1 MWDIQTWVKLHAPR
15 PYVEKTC
22 HECGQQIGGKGHV
35 LRRDNEKDDGFVT
48 E

>member
-1 MWDIQTWVKLHAPR
+1 LQCGR
-15 PYVEKTC
+15 PYVEKKC
-22 HECGQQIGGKGHV
+22 PECGQQIGGKGHV